1 MGIFHRYNST
11 IHGNYRKAYLRSGLI
26 TGLLLSAYV
35 LIRLLMGKPLESPTS
50 YVSDAVMLVAVF
62 LFMAFYRNSLPDKKI
77 TLKEAMLFGIGT
89 AVVAA
94 FIYGLAL
101 WAFGIAFQLRDDLD
115 DEAPNPASAVDC
127 VMQSRSIPRDE
138 ARRIVVECYL
148 DYRSRAYATL
158 EPLANPALKILLY
171 RLIGKVLNDV

>member
-26 TGLLLSAYV
+26 TGVLLAAYV

-101 WAFGIAFQLRDDLD
+101 WAFGLAFQ
-115 DEAPNPASAVDC
+115 
-127 VMQSRSIPRDE
+127 QQ
-138 ARRIVVECYL
+138 
-148 DYRSRAYATL
+148 T
-158 EPLANPALKILLY
+158 ALFSTTMTGNEVTTQDPQLHYWAAWWAIYSFVLMALLGSFGAFVAAIFF
-171 RLIGKVLNDV
+171 RNEKSDIKNRKK

>member
-1 MGIFHRYNST
+1 MLLGAIAAGGIT
-11 IHGNYRKAYLRSGLI
+11 EYRE
-26 TGLLLSAYV
+26 LL
-35 LIRLLMGKPLESPTS
+35 E
-50 YVSDAVMLVAVF
+50 
-62 LFMAFYRNSLPDKKI
+62 AFS
-77 TLKEAMLFGIGT
+77 E
-89 AVVAA
+89 
-94 FIYGLAL
+94 
-101 WAFGIAFQLRDDLD
+101 AFGIAFQLRDDLD

-158 EPLANPALKILLY
+158 EPLTNPALKILLY